1 MKRLL
6 FFIFAALLL
15 SGCQG
20 TPRYGGGLHNR
31 EADYKSEEKK
41 EEVSVPVPGTGVDP
55 LVMGEIIDRFLGRP
69 YSDST
74 QTQTAMDCSEFVGA
88 VYYEYASI
96 HLPRTVENLF
106 QTGSVVAAGDL
117 RFGDL
122 VFFDTGGQGASHVGI
137 YVGFDEFVHSS
148 TSSGIVI
155 SNLNDKYY
163 GKRFL
168 GARRVMG

>member
-1 MKRLL
+1 MKQLL
-6 FFIFAALLL
+6 FLIVVALFLV
-15 SGCQG
+15 GCQG
-20 TPRYGGGLHNR
+20 TPRYGGGWHDR
-31 EADYKSEEKK
+31 EPEYKPEKK
-41 EEVSVPVPGTGVDP
+41 EQATTTPSTGVDP
-55 LVMGEIIDRFLGRP
+55 LVMGEIIDRYLGRP

-74 QTQTAMDCSEFVGA
+74 KAQTSMDCSEFVGA

-106 QTGSVVAAGDL
+106 QTGRVVADGDL

-168 GARRVMG
+168 GARRVME

>member
-6 FFIFAALLL
+6 FLIFAASFLA
-15 SGCQG
+15 GCQG
-20 TPRYGGGLHNR
+20 TPRYGGGLHNQ
-31 EADYKSEEKK
+31 EPDYKPEEK
-41 EEVSVPVPGTGVDP
+41 EQAASVPGTGVDP

-69 YSDST
+69 YSDSIK
-74 QTQTAMDCSEFVGA
+74 TQTAMDCSEFVGA
-88 VYYEYASI
+88 VYYEYSSI

-106 QTGSVVAAGDL
+106 QTGRVVADGDL

-168 GARRVMG
+168 GARRVIE